1 MFQEYNILEEFTVGA
16 NIALAMELQGHK
28 STGSELSRILDEV
41 DLSGYAQRKP
51 NELSGG
57 QKQRVAIARA
67 LIKNPEIIMAD
78 EPTGALDSK
87 TGKQVFDTLK
97 KLSKTKLVIVV
108 SHDRD
113 FAEQYGD
120 RVIELADGRIVS
132 DIRKSLAAP
141 QAVSEGVQVVGESLI
156 RIKGGY
162 TLTAR
167 DIEMINGY
175 LQAANGQDRILSLD
189 GRTNDEIK
197 KLARIDETGNREVF
211 FRNGRGRAG
220 HQALR
225 RGQLQ
230 LIKSRLPLKN
240 SLKIALSS
248 LKTKPPAGDDDFP
261 FRRGVHAVR
270 VGEYDVQL

>member
-28 STGSELSRILDEV
+28 STGTELNRILDEV
-41 DLSGYAQRKP
+41 DLTGYAQRKP

-132 DIRKSLAAP
+132 DIKKSLTAP
-141 QAVSEGVQVVGESLI
+141 ESVSEGVQVVGESLI
-156 RIKGGY
+156 RIKGG
-162 TLTAR
+162 
-167 DIEMINGY
+167 
-175 LQAANGQDRILSLD
+175 
-189 GRTNDEIK
+189 
-197 KLARIDETGNREVF
+197 
-211 FRNGRGRAG
+211 
-220 HQALR
+220 
-225 RGQLQ
+225 
-230 LIKSRLPLKN
+230 
-240 SLKIALSS
+240 
-248 LKTKPPAGDDDFP
+248 
-261 FRRGVHAVR
+261 
-270 VGEYDVQL
+270 